1 MAPPEQPYHART
13 FRTVPV
19 SRRVASTPIWP
30 TTRTPPELKEI
41 ARGYHSRGS
50 HAPSIPLAKAR
61 EMQPPTL
68 TPSSLFEEQAR
79 IDSLRLEVYNRIL
92 GTVHQ
97 KIRSASTLPSSPQMT
112 YFDVPEWQPGCPR
125 FDVKDCILYMV
136 WQLRHSGFRVMYIS
150 PNRLIISWKEQSIQY
165 YSEESPI
172 RQAMVAA
179 STASKTTGGTTTSSV
194 PPPPGERKKK
204 TPSTYRPPSDTVAGM
219 LATGG
224 AKRAGGAS
232 TITFI

>member
-1 MAPPEQPYHART
+1 
-13 FRTVPV
+13 
-19 SRRVASTPIWP
+19 
-30 TTRTPPELKEI
+30 
-41 ARGYHSRGS
+41 
-50 HAPSIPLAKAR
+50 
-61 EMQPPTL
+61 MQPPTL
-68 TPSSLFEEQAR
+68 TPASLFEEQAR
-79 IDSLRLEVYNRIL
+79 IDALRLEIYNRIL

-97 KIRSASTLPSSPQMT
+97 KIRATSTLPSSPQMT

-125 FDVKDCILYMV
+125 FDVKDCILYIV
-136 WQLRHSGFRVMYIS
+136 WQLRHSGFQVMYVT

-179 STASKTTGGTTTSSV
+179 ASSTRTTATGTTTTSV

-204 TPSTYRPPSDTVAGM
+204 TTAAYRPPSDSVAGM
-219 LATGG
+219 LASTGG
-224 AKRAGGAS
+224 SAAKRTGGAS

>member
-1 MAPPEQPYHART
+1 
-13 FRTVPV
+13 
-19 SRRVASTPIWP
+19 
-30 TTRTPPELKEI
+30 
-41 ARGYHSRGS
+41 
-50 HAPSIPLAKAR
+50 
-61 EMQPPTL
+61 MQPPTL
-68 TPSSLFEEQAR
+68 TPASLFEEQAR

-97 KIRSASTLPSSPQMT
+97 KIRATSTLPTSPQMT

-125 FDVKDCILYMV
+125 FDVKDCILYIV
-136 WQLRHSGFRVMYIS
+136 WQLRHSGFQVMYVS

-179 STASKTTGGTTTSSV
+179 SASAKTTDRTTTTTV
-194 PPPPGERKKK
+194 PPPGERKKK
-204 TPSTYRPPSDTVAGM
+204 TTAAYRPPSDSVAGM

-224 AKRAGGAS
+224 AAKRSGGAS